1 MPGERACLRGQLY
14 PLFSLPNFSEKP
26 PKRGSSKTTAGIQ
39 EKDGEAAR
47 TLCSIAGAA
56 ANHGWILPAKM
67 KTTWPGKLGTSP
79 QSLSPD
85 AALVARC
92 PCTWCCWGTEQRC
105 KQGGKNLLAA
115 ISPYP
120 FIPKPISK
128 GFLRNAMPLPT
139 RVHHFGSWIF
149 IPLHPAPCP
158 RSGQLIL

>member
-1 MPGERACLRGQLY
+1 MERLLVPSAASLVQL
-14 PLFSLPNFSEKP
+14 P
-26 PKRGSSKTTAGIQ
+26 T
-39 EKDGEAAR
+39 
-47 TLCSIAGAA
+47 
-56 ANHGWILPAKM
+56 HGWILPAKT

-92 PCTWCCWGTEQRC
+92 PCTWCCRGTEQRC

-128 GFLRNAMPLPT
+128 GFLRNAMPVPT